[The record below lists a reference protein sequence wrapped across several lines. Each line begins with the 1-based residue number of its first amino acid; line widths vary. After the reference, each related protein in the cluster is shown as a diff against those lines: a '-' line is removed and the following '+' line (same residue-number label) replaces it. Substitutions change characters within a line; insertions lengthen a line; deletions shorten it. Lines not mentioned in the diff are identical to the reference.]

1 MFDRIKPNGGS
12 NRGGDQGT
20 AVQRALHEAH
30 GRIHGGRGK
39 ASKRSKSSL
48 VEELTEEGTKVR
60 RFPGLAFRGEG
71 PYREPWIVG
80 TGLDVWELCEILDHY
95 EGSIGRVVEDYDG
108 VDERACRLALA
119 YRREYPE
126 EIGDAIAENNRTP
139 EEWLALYP
147 FIEHVAQ

>member
-1 MFDRIKPNGGS
+1 M
-12 NRGGDQGT
+12 
-20 AVQRALHEAH
+20 EAATVAETK
-30 GRIHGGRGK
+30 GQPFSVRFTKRTDEFME
-39 ASKRSKSSL
+39 AEARRQKRSKSSL

-80 TGLDVWELCEILDHY
+80 AGLDVWELCEILDHY

-147 FIEHVAQ
+147 FVEHVAQ

>member
-1 MFDRIKPNGGS
+1 M
-12 NRGGDQGT
+12 
-20 AVQRALHEAH
+20 EAATVAETK
-30 GRIHGGRGK
+30 GQPFSVRFTKRTDEFME
-39 ASKRSKSSL
+39 AEARRQKRSKSSL

-80 TGLDVWELCEILDHY
+80 TALDVWELCEILDHY

-147 FIEHVAQ
+147 FVEHVAQ